1 MESGPGYYFFY
12 KTHPAETYLNN
23 YDQYFG
29 DLPNVKLIFNADV
42 KPFILH
48 SDLILQRNC
57 TTAVESWMAGK
68 KVIQINDDKYLS
80 GSYDEH
86 QANSIICNTY
96 EEVKQQLES
105 LQLNEPGR
113 DIRQDPFLLRK
124 FGFLDGRSH
133 VRVGTAMGDVVASV
147 PTNEMTEI
155 FKNID
160 NYKLQQD
167 RLFQNRV
174 KDFFKIPRN
183 KTLRPSSLI
192 RVIKDKI
199 NPPKKYRNSEVDV
212 LVPEVNE
219 LYNKLQEIGI

>member
-1 MESGPGYYFFY
+1 
-12 KTHPAETYLNN
+12 
-23 YDQYFG
+23 
-29 DLPNVKLIFNADV
+29 
-42 KPFILH
+42 
-48 SDLILQRNC
+48 
-57 TTAVESWMAGK
+57 
-68 KVIQINDDKYLS
+68 
-80 GSYDEH
+80 
-86 QANSIICNTY
+86 
-96 EEVKQQLES
+96 
-105 LQLNEPGR
+105 
-113 DIRQDPFLLRK
+113 
-124 FGFLDGRSH
+124 
-133 VRVGTAMGDVVASV
+133 
-147 PTNEMTEI
+147 MTEI